1 MRERLLTLL
10 GALTAV
16 YLVFVLLVGPREP
29 DAPPESMPTSE
40 DRGKRG
46 LRGLRSWIESSGIHV
61 ASLRTRY
68 DRLLADAG
76 LADRGNLMILTLPQ
90 ILPARQ
96 LEISALK
103 DWVESGNAVL
113 VLDGGIEVFAWPQ
126 RRGGQPSGLL
136 AALGFNL
143 EFRDAEGDQP
153 DNSEDEAAAQVPLD
167 KDGEPVPHGLITR
180 GQHPVLHAVSD
191 VRVRT
196 QSAFP
201 LALTSKEKY
210 RTSLVLLEDPLTESP
225 VFWQVRIGEG
235 IGWISGYADLF
246 SNAALGGGDNARL
259 LANIVAGS
267 LGPDGRVIFDDMH
280 QGLTEVYDPN
290 AFFGD
295 ARLHA
300 TLWFIVGF
308 WLLYVVGRSN
318 RIAPLVPRPEL
329 PRAVDFVRAV
339 GGLFA
344 RRLSGREVAVGLL
357 RHFLVELRGVRAGA
371 DEVDWELLAG
381 NPRVP
386 RGQIA
391 ELRAFH
397 TGLAQGRTPDLVRL
411 NNLIN
416 NIRKHLQ

>member
-1 MRERLLTLL
+1 MRERLVTLL
-10 GALTAV
+10 GALAAL

-29 DAPPESMPTSE
+29 DAPAESMPTTADS
-40 DRGKRG
+40 GKRG
-46 LRGLRSWIESSGIHV
+46 LRGLQSWIESSGIRV
-61 ASLRTRY
+61 VSLRTRY
-68 DRLLADAG
+68 DRLQADAG

-90 ILPARQ
+90 NLPARQ
-96 LEISALK
+96 LEITALK

-113 VLDGGIEVFAWPQ
+113 VLDGSIEVFARPQ
-126 RRGGQPSGLL
+126 SRRWQPSGLL

-143 EFRDAEGDQP
+143 EFADPEGDEP
-153 DNSEDEAAAQVPLD
+153 DDSGDEAAAQVQLD
-167 KDGEPVPHGLITR
+167 KDGRPAPRGLIAR
-180 GQHPVLHAVSD
+180 GRHPVLHAVRD

-196 QSAFP
+196 HSLDP
-201 LALTSKEKY
+201 LALTSKEKF
-210 RTSLVLLEDPLTESP
+210 RTSLVLLDDPLRGSP
-225 VFWQVRIGEG
+225 AFWQVRIGDG

-246 SNAALGGGDNARL
+246 SNAALGAGDNARL
-259 LANIVAGS
+259 LANIVASS

-318 RIAPLVPRPEL
+318 RIAPLVQRPGL

-344 RRLSGREVAVGLL
+344 RRLSGREVALGLL
-357 RHFLVELRGVRAGA
+357 RHFSGELRGVRAGA
-371 DEVDWELLAG
+371 DDVDWELLAR

-386 RGQIA
+386 RSQID
-391 ELRAFH
+391 ELRALH
-397 TGLAQGRTPDLVRL
+397 SGLAQGRTPDLVRL
-411 NNLIN
+411 NNLIHS
-416 NIRKHLQ
+416 IRKHLQ

>member
-1 MRERLLTLL
+1 MRERLITLL
-10 GALTAV
+10 GALVAV

-29 DAPPESMPTSE
+29 DAPPESMPTTADS
-40 DRGKRG
+40 GKRG
-46 LRGLRSWIESSGIHV
+46 LRGLQSWIESSGIRV
-61 ASLRTRY
+61 ASLRSRY
-68 DRLLADAG
+68 DRLQADAG
-76 LADRGNLMILTLPQ
+76 LADRGNLMILTMPQ
-90 ILPARQ
+90 NLPARQ
-96 LEISALK
+96 LEINALK

-113 VLDGGIEVFAWPQ
+113 VLDGSIEVFARPQ
-126 RRGGQPSGLL
+126 RRSWQPSGLL

-143 EFRDAEGDQP
+143 EFEDPEGHEP
-153 DNSEDEAAAQVPLD
+153 DDSGDEVPAQVQLE
-167 KDGEPVPHGLITR
+167 KDGRPAPRGLIAR
-180 GQHPVLHAVSD
+180 GRHPVLHAVRE

-196 QSAFP
+196 HSLYP
-201 LALTSKEKY
+201 LALTSKEKF
-210 RTSLVLLEDPLTESP
+210 RTSLVLLEDPLTGSP

-246 SNAALGGGDNARL
+246 SNAALGDGDNARL

-318 RIAPLVPRPEL
+318 RIAPLVQRAEL

-344 RRLSGREVAVGLL
+344 RRLSGREVALGLL
-357 RHFLVELRGVRAGA
+357 RHFFVELRGVRAGA
-371 DEVDWELLAG
+371 DDVDWELLAR

-386 RGQIA
+386 RSQID
-391 ELRAFH
+391 ELRALH
-397 TGLAQGRTPDLVRL
+397 SGLAQGRTPDLVRL

-416 NIRKHLQ
+416 SIRKHQQ

>member
-1 MRERLLTLL
+1 M
-10 GALTAV
+10 

-29 DAPPESMPTSE
+29 DATSESMPTTADS
-40 DRGKRG
+40 GKRG
-46 LRGLRSWIESSGIHV
+46 LRGLQSWMESSGIHV
-61 ASLRTRY
+61 ASLRSRY
-68 DRLLADAG
+68 DRLQADVR

-90 ILPARQ
+90 TLPARQ
-96 LEISALK
+96 LEINALK

-113 VLDGGIEVFAWPQ
+113 VLDGSIEVFARP
-126 RRGGQPSGLL
+126 RLRGGQPSGLL

-143 EFRDAEGDQP
+143 EFADPEGDQP
-153 DNSEDEAAAQVPLD
+153 DDSEDDDAAQVQLD
-167 KDGEPVPHGLITR
+167 KDGQAAPRGLIPR
-180 GQHPVLHAVSD
+180 GRHPVLNAVRE

-196 QSAFP
+196 QSLYP
-201 LALTSKEKY
+201 LALTSKEKF
-210 RTSLVLLEDPLTESP
+210 RSSLVLLEDPLTESP

-280 QGLTEVYDPN
+280 QGLTEVYDPK

-295 ARLHA
+295 ARLHV

-308 WLLYVVGRSN
+308 WLLYVIGRSN
-318 RIAPLVPRPEL
+318 RIAPLVQRPEL

-339 GGLFA
+339 GGLYA
-344 RRLSGREVAVGLL
+344 RRLSGREVALGLL
-357 RHFLVELRGVRAGA
+357 RHFFVELRGVRAGA
-371 DEVDWELLAG
+371 NEIDWELLAG

-386 RGQIA
+386 RSQID
-391 ELRAFH
+391 ELRALH
-397 TGLAQGRTPDLVRL
+397 SGLAQGRTPDLVRL

-416 NIRKHLQ
+416 NTRKHLQ